1 MGEGEMREI
10 LPDPDQIELQ
20 IKQRDLGMLEMVKEQ
35 IDGKSG
41 YSAGT
46 KFGIMLALKILGLEG
61 KA

>member
-1 MGEGEMREI
+1 MEDMREI
-10 LPDPDQIELQ
+10 RPDPDQIELPV
-20 IKQRDLGMLEMVKEQ
+20 KQRDLGMLEMVKEQ

>member
-1 MGEGEMREI
+1 MGDMREI
-10 LPDPDQIELQ
+10 SPDPDQIELPV
-20 IKQRDLGMLEMVKEQ
+20 KQRDLGMLETVKEQ
-35 IDGKSG
+35 IDVKSG

>member
-1 MGEGEMREI
+1 MREI
-10 LPDPDQIELQ
+10 RPDPDQIELQ

-35 IDGKSG
+35 IDGKYG

>member
-1 MGEGEMREI
+1 MREI
-10 LPDPDQIELQ
+10 SPDPDQIELPV
-20 IKQRDLGMLEMVKEQ
+20 KQRDLGMLETVKEQ
-35 IDGKSG
+35 IDVKSG